1 LHIHPRLT
9 TWACT
14 GESFP
19 PASLIVMIEMRSH
32 LRLLPCL
39 LILVATLAFAPAPVR
54 AQTFQSSAPWAI
66 LIDADSGSVLYEK
79 NADELMS
86 PASLVKIMTA
96 EIAFK
101 ELRAGRFSLDDT
113 FTITE
118 NAWRRG
124 GAPSGG
130 SSMFAQLNS
139 RVRLEDLL
147 RGLIIQSGND
157 SAIAIA
163 EGLAGAE
170 ENFAVLMTQRARE
183 LGMRDTV
190 FKNSWGRFDPQQ
202 KTTARDL
209 AKLSIHIIKTYPEYY
224 KYFGETEFTWNKIR
238 QLNRNPLLTMNIG
251 VDGLK
256 TGNIED
262 SGFGLV
268 GSAIEQGQRL
278 VVVVNGLKTGRD
290 RAEEAR
296 KLLNWGMRA
305 FDHKPLFAK
314 GESIGSI
321 PIYGGASGQVE
332 LIADNPVKVMIPRG
346 SAERLSGRI
355 VFTGPVVAPVKEGD
369 QIARLK
375 IYRGQTL
382 ALDVPLRASA
392 SVESGALHQRALDA
406 GLELISGLFRK
417 YVLGG

>member
-1 LHIHPRLT
+1 MPSQPRLF
-9 TWACT
+9 AL
-14 GESFP
+14 F
-19 PASLIVMIEMRSH
+19 LV
-32 LRLLPCL
+32 
-39 LILVATLAFAPAPVR
+39 LVALAFSPTPSR
-54 AQTFQSSAPWAI
+54 AQSFQSSAPWAI
-66 LIDADSGSVLYEK
+66 LMDAESESVLFEK

-96 EIAFK
+96 ELVFK
-101 ELRAGRFSLDDT
+101 ELRAGRFTLDDT
-113 FTITE
+113 FTISE

-139 RVRLEDLL
+139 RVRIEDLL
-147 RGLIIQSGND
+147 RGIIVHSGND
-157 SAIAIA
+157 AAIAIA
-163 EGLAGAE
+163 EGMAGTE
-170 ENFAVLMTQRARE
+170 ENFALMMTSRARE
-183 LGMRDTV
+183 LGLRDTT

-209 AKLSIHIIKTYPEYY
+209 AKLSIYLIKTYPEYY
-224 KYFGETEFTWNKIR
+224 KYFGEQEFTWNKIR
-238 QLNRNPLLTMNIG
+238 QLNRNPLLSMNIG
-251 VDGLK
+251 ADGLK

-278 VVVVNGLKTGRD
+278 IVVVNGLKTGRD
-290 RAEEAR
+290 RAEESR

-314 GESIGSI
+314 GETIGSV
-321 PIYGGASGQVE
+321 PVYGGANGRVE
-332 LIADNPVKVMIPRG
+332 LVADNPIKVMIPRG
-346 SAERLSGRI
+346 ASERLSGRI
-355 VFTGPVVAPVKEGD
+355 VFTGPIVAPVREGD

-382 ALDVPLRASA
+382 ALDVPLRAA
-392 SVESGALHQRALDA
+392 APVETGALHQRAFDA
-406 GLELISGLFRK
+406 GFELISGLFRK

>member
-1 LHIHPRLT
+1 
-9 TWACT
+9 
-14 GESFP
+14 
-19 PASLIVMIEMRSH
+19 MIEMPLQ
-32 LRLLPCL
+32 LRLLTCL
-39 LILVATLAFAPAPVR
+39 MVLAALAFAPAPSR
-54 AQTFQSSAPWAI
+54 AQTFSSSAPFAI
-66 LIDADSGSVLYEK
+66 LVDSESESVLYEK
-79 NADELMS
+79 SADELMS

-96 EIAFK
+96 ELVFK

-113 FTITE
+113 FTISE

-139 RVRLEDLL
+139 RVRIEDLL
-147 RGLIIQSGND
+147 RGIIVQSGND
-157 SAIAIA
+157 AAIALA
-163 EGLAGAE
+163 EGIAGSE
-170 ENFAVLMTQRARE
+170 ENFASMMTRRARE

-190 FKNSWGRFDPQQ
+190 FKNSWGRFDAQQ

-209 AKLSIHIIKTYPEYY
+209 AKLSIHVIKTYPEYY

-251 VDGLK
+251 ADGLK

-268 GSAIEQGQRL
+268 GSAIEQEQRL
-278 VVVVNGLKTGRD
+278 IVVVNGLKTGRE

-296 KLLNWGMRA
+296 KLLTWGMRA
-305 FDHKPLFAK
+305 FDHKPLFVK
-314 GESIGSI
+314 GEPVGSV
-321 PIYGGASGQVE
+321 PIYGGANGRVE

-346 SAERLSGRI
+346 SSERLTGRI
-355 VFTGPVVAPVKEGD
+355 VFTGPIVAPVKEGD

-382 ALDVPLRASA
+382 ALDVPLRAAA
-392 SVESGALHQRALDA
+392 SVETGALHQRALDA
-406 GLELISGLFRK
+406 SFELISGLFRK